1 MTTRQKLYAL
11 GEPLGDSAT
20 TKKVGGGYVCGG
32 GGGSSSSSSS
42 STTLNTDKRITQ
54 QSGVALTV
62 DGSTV
67 NVTNQSVDKEIATQA
82 IAANS
87 YGFEKMLG
95 TLSTGN
101 ALQNDGFVKML
112 GLADKLFTGAGRALE
127 SSQQTTL
134 AQVGALSSAQND
146 AKGAIDQKTI
156 VILAA
161 AGVAGLALITRKK

>member
-1 MTTRQKLYAL
+1 MTSRQKLYAL
-11 GEPLGDSAT
+11 GEPLGNSAT
-20 TKKVGGGYVCGG
+20 FKKLGGGYVCGG

-42 STTLNTDKRITQ
+42 TTNNTDKRITQ

-67 NVTNQSVDKEIATQA
+67 NVTNQTVDKEIVG
-82 IAANS
+82 AALDTVN
-87 YGFEKMLG
+87 
-95 TLSTGN
+95 TGN
-101 ALQNDGFVKML
+101 ALANDSFVKML
-112 GLADKLFTGAGRALE
+112 GLADKLFTGAGQALE

-156 VILAA
+156 IILAA

>member
-1 MTTRQKLYAL
+1 MTSRQKLYAL
-11 GEPLGDSAT
+11 GEPLGDSVTA
-20 TKKVGGGYVCGG
+20 KKVGGGYVCGG

-42 STTLNTDKRITQ
+42 STNNTDKRITQ

-67 NVTNQSVDKEIATQA
+67 NVTNQSVDSEIVG
-82 IAANS
+82 AA
-87 YGFEKMLG
+87 LD
-95 TLSTGN
+95 TVTTGN
-101 ALQNDGFVKML
+101 ALANDSFVRML
-112 GLADKLFTGAGRALE
+112 GLADKLFTGAGQALN

-146 AKGAIDQKTI
+146 AKGAIDQKTMI
-156 VILAA
+156 ILAA